1 MQKLAGIITESEYK
15 QDLEETNVELDD
27 QEQDV
32 IDGLKSEM
40 DGVLKGMEKEL
51 EKVSKTANEAILTTA
66 SIALALPAII
76 GLISRLGK
84 SAGTLVNKMLG
95 KKPSN
100 DSDYQKW
107 MAKLGDIADQLHHLY
122 VIPIEA
128 IVKKFVKDPKKAHKV
143 ANGIFHVIVAV
154 LFIASGVTAVKALQ
168 AKNVSLATL
177 ESALSAVKGGEIQT
191 YISDLF
197 ISALANKDLY
207 SGLS

>member
-1 MQKLAGIITESEYK
+1 MKKQILSEQFLRMQKLAGIINESKYK
-15 QDLEETNVELDD
+15 QDLEETNVELDN

-51 EKVSKTANEAILTTA
+51 EKVSKTANESILTAA
-66 SIALALPAII
+66 SIALALPAVM

-107 MAKLGDIADQLHHLY
+107 MSKLGNIADQLHHLY

-128 IVKKFVKDPKKAHKV
+128 IVKKFVKDPEKAHKV

-168 AKNVSLATL
+168 SKNISLATL
-177 ESALSAVKGGEIQT
+177 ESALSAVKGGEIKT
-191 YISDLF
+191 YISNL
-197 ISALANKDLY
+197 LK
-207 SGLS
+207 

>member
-1 MQKLAGIITESEYK
+1 MKKQILNEQFRRMQKLAGIITESEYK

-51 EKVSKTANEAILTTA
+51 EKVSKTANEGILTTA
-66 SIALALPAII
+66 SIALALPAVM
-76 GLISRLGK
+76 GLIARFGK

-107 MAKLGDIADQLHHLY
+107 MDKLGDIADQLHHLY
-122 VIPIEA
+122 VVPIEA
-128 IVKKFVKDPKKAHKV
+128 VVKKFVKDPKKAHKV

-168 AKNVSLATL
+168 AKNISLATL
-177 ESALSAVKGGEIQT
+177 ESALSAVKGGEIKT
-191 YISDLF
+191 YISNL
-197 ISALANKDLY
+197 
-207 SGLS
+207 LS

>member
-1 MQKLAGIITESEYK
+1 MLSEQFLRMQKLAGIINESEYK

-51 EKVSKTANEAILTTA
+51 EKVSKTANEGILTVA
-66 SIALALPAII
+66 SIALALPAIM
-76 GLISRLGK
+76 GLVSRLGK

-107 MAKLGDIADQLHHLY
+107 MSKLGNIADQLHHLY

-128 IVKKFVKDPKKAHKV
+128 IVKKFIKDPEKAHKV

-177 ESALSAVKGGEIQT
+177 ESALSAVKGGEIKT
-191 YISDLF
+191 YISNL
-197 ISALANKDLY
+197 
-207 SGLS
+207 LS

>member
-1 MQKLAGIITESEYK
+1 MKKQILSEQFRRMQKLAGIINESEYK

-168 AKNVSLATL
+168 TKNVSLATL

-191 YISDLF
+191 YISDL
-197 ISALANKDLY
+197 
-207 SGLS
+207 LS

>member
-1 MQKLAGIITESEYK
+1 MLSEQFLRMQKLAGIINESEYK

-51 EKVSKTANEAILTTA
+51 EKVSKTTNESILTAA
-66 SIALALPAII
+66 SIALALPAIM
-76 GLISRLGK
+76 GLVSRLGK

-107 MAKLGDIADQLHHLY
+107 MSKLGNIADQLHHLY

-128 IVKKFVKDPKKAHKV
+128 IVKKFIKDPEKAHKV

-177 ESALSAVKGGEIQT
+177 ESALSAVKGGEIKT
-191 YISDLF
+191 YISNL
-197 ISALANKDLY
+197 LK
-207 SGLS
+207 

>member
-1 MQKLAGIITESEYK
+1 MKKQILSEQFLRMQKLAGIINESKYK

-51 EKVSKTANEAILTTA
+51 KKVSKTTNESILTVA
-66 SIALALPAII
+66 SIALALPAIM
-76 GLISRLGK
+76 GLVSRLGK

-107 MAKLGDIADQLHHLY
+107 MSKLGNIADQLHHLY
-122 VIPIEA
+122 VIPIKA
-128 IVKKFVKDPKKAHKV
+128 IVKKFVKDPEKAHKV

-177 ESALSAVKGGEIQT
+177 ESALSAVKGGEIKT
-191 YISDLF
+191 YISNL
-197 ISALANKDLY
+197 
-207 SGLS
+207 LS

>member
-1 MQKLAGIITESEYK
+1 MKKQMLSEQFQRMQKLAGIITESEYK

-51 EKVSKTANEAILTTA
+51 EKVSKTTNESILTVA

-76 GLISRLGK
+76 GLVSRLGK

-107 MAKLGDIADQLHHLY
+107 MDKLGDIADQLHHLY
-122 VIPIEA
+122 VVPIEA
-128 IVKKFVKDPKKAHKV
+128 VVKKFVKDPKKAHKV

-168 AKNVSLATL
+168 AKNISLAAL
-177 ESALSAVKGGEIQT
+177 ESALSAVKGGEVTT
-191 YISDLF
+191 YISNL
-197 ISALANKDLY
+197 LK
-207 SGLS
+207 

>member
-1 MQKLAGIITESEYK
+1 MKKQMLSEQFLRMQKLAGIINESEYK

-51 EKVSKTANEAILTTA
+51 EKVSKTANEGILTVA
-66 SIALALPAII
+66 SIALALPAIM
-76 GLISRLGK
+76 GLVSRLGK

-107 MAKLGDIADQLHHLY
+107 MSKLGNIADQLHHLY

-128 IVKKFVKDPKKAHKV
+128 IVKKFIKDPEKAHKV

-177 ESALSAVKGGEIQT
+177 ESALSAVKGGEIKT
-191 YISDLF
+191 YISNL
-197 ISALANKDLY
+197 
-207 SGLS
+207 LS

>member
-1 MQKLAGIITESEYK
+1 MLSEQFQRMQKLAGIINESKYK

-51 EKVSKTANEAILTTA
+51 EKVSKTTNESILTVA

-76 GLISRLGK
+76 GLVSRLGK

-107 MAKLGDIADQLHHLY
+107 MDKLGDIADQLHHLY
-122 VIPIEA
+122 VVPIEA
-128 IVKKFVKDPKKAHKV
+128 VVKKFVKDPKKAHKV

-168 AKNVSLATL
+168 AKNISLAAL
-177 ESALSAVKGGEIQT
+177 ESALSAVKGGEVTT
-191 YISDLF
+191 YISNL
-197 ISALANKDLY
+197 LK
-207 SGLS
+207 

>member
-1 MQKLAGIITESEYK
+1 MKKQMLSEQFLRMQKLAGIINESEYK

-51 EKVSKTANEAILTTA
+51 EKVSKTTNESILTAA
-66 SIALALPAII
+66 SIALALPAIM
-76 GLISRLGK
+76 GLVSRLGK

-107 MAKLGDIADQLHHLY
+107 MSKLGNIADQLHHLY

-128 IVKKFVKDPKKAHKV
+128 IVKKFIKDPEKAHKV

-177 ESALSAVKGGEIQT
+177 ESALSAVKGGEIKT
-191 YISDLF
+191 YISNL
-197 ISALANKDLY
+197 LK
-207 SGLS
+207 

>member
-1 MQKLAGIITESEYK
+1 MKKQMLSEQFLRMQKLAGIINESESK

-27 QEQDV
+27 QEQAV

-51 EKVSKTANEAILTTA
+51 EKVSKTANEGILTAA
-66 SIALALPAII
+66 SIALALPAVM

-107 MAKLGDIADQLHHLY
+107 MSKLGNIADQLHHLY
-122 VIPIEA
+122 VIPIKA
-128 IVKKFVKDPKKAHKV
+128 IVKKFVKDPEKAHKV

-177 ESALSAVKGGEIQT
+177 ESALSAVKGGEIKT
-191 YISDLF
+191 YISNL
-197 ISALANKDLY
+197 
-207 SGLS
+207 LS

>member
-1 MQKLAGIITESEYK
+1 MKKQMLSEQFQRMQKLAGIINESKYK

-51 EKVSKTANEAILTTA
+51 EKVSKTTNESILTVA

-76 GLISRLGK
+76 GLVSRLGK

-107 MAKLGDIADQLHHLY
+107 MDKLGDIADQLHHLY
-122 VIPIEA
+122 VVPIEA
-128 IVKKFVKDPKKAHKV
+128 VVKKFVKDPKKAHKV

-168 AKNVSLATL
+168 AKNISLAAL
-177 ESALSAVKGGEIQT
+177 ESALSAVKGGEVTT
-191 YISDLF
+191 YISNL
-197 ISALANKDLY
+197 LK
-207 SGLS
+207 

>member
-1 MQKLAGIITESEYK
+1 MLSEQFLRMQKLAGIINESEYK

-51 EKVSKTANEAILTTA
+51 EKVSKTANEGILTAA
-66 SIALALPAII
+66 SIALALPAVM

-107 MAKLGDIADQLHHLY
+107 MSKLGNIADQLHHLY

-128 IVKKFVKDPKKAHKV
+128 IVKKFVKDPEKAHKV

-168 AKNVSLATL
+168 AKNISLATL
-177 ESALSAVKGGEIQT
+177 ESALSAIKGGELKQFFT
-191 YISDLF
+191 GLF
-197 ISALANKDLY
+197 N
-207 SGLS
+207 

>member
-1 MQKLAGIITESEYK
+1 MVKLSEQFRRMQKLAGIITESEYK

-191 YISDLF
+191 YISDL
-197 ISALANKDLY
+197 
-207 SGLS
+207 LS